1 MDEQER
7 VDEIL
12 GVVRCVRC
20 GHRLDGEIECPFCSL
35 FPESSRKN
43 ILPKWLFIRAC
54 FLTSPISIYF
64 IFRSSRLNI
73 FEKLL
78 ALSGSLCWF
87 GLYFVFF

>member
-35 FPESSRKN
+35 FDEPSRKN
-43 ILPKWLFIRAC
+43 VFPRWFFITAC

-64 IFRSSRLNI
+64 IFRNSRLNI
-73 FEKLL
+73 YEKLL
-78 ALSGSLCWF
+78 ALSGSLFWV
-87 GLYFVFF
+87 GLYFLFF